1 MLDCKL
7 DKENAIVV
15 IRPKSALDKNDFV
28 ELGKLVDPLIEA
40 DGDLAG
46 LIIETPTFP
55 GWDSFGALVT
65 HIRFVHDHHRHV
77 KKIAVVT
84 DSRLGDFAE
93 HLAAHFVSA
102 EIRKFPAG
110 DVVQAQ
116 RWITGEA

>member
-1 MLDCKL
+1 MLDCHL
-7 DKENAIVV
+7 DRENAIVV
-15 IRPKSALDKNDFV
+15 VRPESALGKNDFV

-46 LIIETPTFP
+46 LIIDAPSFP

-65 HIRFVHDHHRHV
+65 HLRFVHDHHRHV
-77 KKIAVVT
+77 KKIAAVT